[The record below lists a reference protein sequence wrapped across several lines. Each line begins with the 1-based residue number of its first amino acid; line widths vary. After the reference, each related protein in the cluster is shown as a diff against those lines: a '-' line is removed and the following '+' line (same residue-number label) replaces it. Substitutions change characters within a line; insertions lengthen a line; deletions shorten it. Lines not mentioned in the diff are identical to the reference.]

1 MTADLETVASR
12 AIRAELKRLG
22 VTQSELVKRLAEFGV
37 VESDD
42 SLRGKLKRGT
52 FSFTFALLCFKAM
65 GSPELRVDM
74 RDVGGLASPDDENSP
89 EIA

>member
-1 MTADLETVASR
+1 MTTDVETVASR
-12 AIRAELKRLG
+12 AIRGELKRLG

-37 VESDD
+37 VETDD

-74 RDVGGLASPDDENSP
+74 RDIGGPAGDGADSSP